1 MPRRKPNQ
9 PARLDNEQRRRQQWN
24 MGEAGNDELI
34 QGELTTYLT
43 FKFSTGGLTWILGHQ

>member
-43 FKFSTGGLTWILGHQ
+43 FKFSTGGLTWIL